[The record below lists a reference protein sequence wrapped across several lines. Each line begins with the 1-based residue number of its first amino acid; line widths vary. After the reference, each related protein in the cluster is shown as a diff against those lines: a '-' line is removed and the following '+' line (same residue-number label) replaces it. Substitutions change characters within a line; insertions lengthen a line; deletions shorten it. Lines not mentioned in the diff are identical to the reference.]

1 MHKTFTVLLWKFE
14 TVLSRIYRS
23 QTAGQKNDWRFKQ
36 QMQFIAHTLSNR
48 PALHLLNLILKTLQI
63 Y

>member
-14 TVLSRIYRS
+14 TVLNRIFRS
-23 QTAGQKNDWRFKQ
+23 QKNDWKFKQ
-36 QMQFIAHTLSNR
+36 QMQYIAHILSNG
-48 PALHLLNLILKTLQI
+48 PSLHLPNSIFKTLQI